1 MRPAMLPRRS
11 TSSQLSLS
19 NIQEDEYTAC
29 PALKPA
35 DQLEAPATP
44 HEPMEF
50 LSRSWSLSSLEV
62 AKAINHNHSLVVD
75 HASGDRRIHY
85 NGKDSVINDMVTK
98 PKEVEC
104 NTIAGPPFSFAS
116 SATAHIVSEMVSDKI
131 MARSVSSLM
140 MVNLNLGFFSDSMI
154 SDQNIVAL
162 YELLIQRSLIK
173 YVFFI
178 MVPW

>member
-1 MRPAMLPRRS
+1 MLPRRS

-19 NIQEDEYTAC
+19 NIQEDEYIPC

-62 AKAINHNHSLVVD
+62 AKAINNNHNLVVD

-85 NGKDSVINDMVTK
+85 NGKDSVINDMVSNT
-98 PKEVEC
+98 KEVEC

-116 SATAHIVSEMVSDKI
+116 STTAHIVSEMVSDKI

-140 MVNLNLGFFSDSMI
+140 MVNLNFSILGIFFSDSMV
-154 SDQNIVAL
+154 SDQKIVAL
-162 YELLIQRSLIK
+162 YELLIQRSLIR
-173 YVFFI
+173 YVFSL
-178 MVPW
+178 